1 MNLTTFYTTVGRLEQ
16 RTDGQGRRY
25 PVVIRRNKE
34 YVLDLQEMIIWNS
47 LNWRIAQMEEIGTL
61 YISTTE
67 NFSYISDRSWYDCV
81 KRLTVRGLLADG
93 IGDTEYDALYNLLST
108 LYIIPANMTLRQR
121 AATLLKL
128 VLLGHISLSA
138 AKRIFRKDKR
148 TGYEQTIME
157 LSGQALLSTAEIIK
171 CAEMGIRQL
180 PDENSILD
188 GVYSDPYTTSDNIH
202 FLVRCSPL
210 NRPITLT
217 VASLYLRRQII
228 FDQI

>member
-1 MNLTTFYTTVGRLEQ
+1 
-16 RTDGQGRRY
+16 
-25 PVVIRRNKE
+25 
-34 YVLDLQEMIIWNS
+34 
-47 LNWRIAQMEEIGTL
+47 
-61 YISTTE
+61 
-67 NFSYISDRSWYDCV
+67 
-81 KRLTVRGLLADG
+81 
-93 IGDTEYDALYNLLST
+93 
-108 LYIIPANMTLRQR
+108 
-121 AATLLKL
+121 
-128 VLLGHISLSA
+128 
-138 AKRIFRKDKR
+138 
-148 TGYEQTIME
+148 ME

-210 NRPITLT
+210 NRPITLA